1 MKKNYIARRR
11 GTSVA
16 AAALSFALVAP
27 FAQPV
32 VAPDLAGAAL
42 AAAADEFADDNRN
55 ALGDKNSDFNQNP
68 TGEGWNPDPE
78 ISTGWRHV
86 YWANGGQAGQ
96 TQPELQ
102 ADGSYNIDAIASDQV
117 QRLADLSAFAGPGKD
132 VVSGRAMVA
141 TPRGGAQLT
150 ATYDG
155 LEPLSHEIPVYFQW
169 MDSDGAVSPVYSA
182 TTDNSFGAG
191 RYAFAVPEWIDAK
204 GKKHRFRTQ
213 YGQKYQVWVE
223 PTNDPQTNNELVPL
237 RQAPGMVPGAFGNGS
252 GEALGEFPGQV
263 GTNGNMQRTG
273 VWMYERPYTQ
283 GQPSENYM
291 KAAGPEYTLSDAK
304 RPTNDPQNHKPQL
317 IFDDLGPM
325 RFPGV
330 HYDKNYRRT
339 ISGTVWL
346 ENGNERQLF
355 KGATGTAN
363 DPAEGYKVFATALTA
378 DGAQE
383 YDQFIEGVQVFNRAD
398 ETKQWVLDHP
408 EYVAGTVY
416 TEIGSDGN
424 YTLRFPD
431 DVFGSTTYNAAAS
444 DQFQDHLYMW
454 VEDKK
459 GTVVPGY
466 STFTQP
472 VFQNPRYNLQWSPS
486 LDPAINN
493 AGRYSRL
500 NNVNFAVVFA
510 NDAKINITNFD
521 NTFNAARRGEVARAK
536 LEGNMPTGA
545 TVEWRDARGNVLKQC
560 KGIEVA
566 SDMKGCDEFKVP
578 QDAADGSFYYVALT
592 NGANDIALD
601 SFIVVVE
608 RPQWEDT
615 VHELTQD
622 TVSLPNIG
630 KQDYPQDKRV
640 VVTQLK
646 PKLDADGDVVRDSRG
661 EPVLETVRVLD
672 ENEYTVGL
680 DPKSVNLAFTPKF
693 MPKSGERYRIDVYG
707 GYELAWEKDENG
719 DQILDQNNQPIPVLK
734 DDGTQAFEEEFV
746 DSATIT
752 YRGFDEAY
760 EPEYG
765 THVYDFTKQT
775 SFGKWTRMEF
785 VPQFTDEHGNPV
797 ELKNVPLAPKGEA
810 FTVDPAGLPQGWH
823 DVQDRAKVNRNDP
836 GSFSIDRGADRG
848 GDGVG
853 PTNRGIISFVPW
865 DNNGQ
870 PNYEQVLR
878 NNGPVVIPV
887 TVKYAD
893 GTTDKVNATIVYRVD
908 DTDVYDAAYGEVIV
922 TPGETN
928 VLSPTLTHED
938 GRTLDEIPGASY
950 SIPTALPGNASEQ
963 QQAAWD
969 EYQKALA
976 QGFKVSVNPNTGELT
991 VTGPP
996 AADDKTV
1003 KTFNVPV
1010 TVTYGTGR
1018 GAVSEQASPATV
1030 LLDADR
1036 NGVPDV
1042 RDLTVF
1048 PPEQTVNEG
1057 QPIDDIA
1064 VVPGDPNATV
1074 EVKDLPGGLTYNP
1087 DTNKISG
1094 TPEVNDWTPG
1104 ENQRPISIEIT
1115 VTNEDG
1121 STVTKTAVVNVT
1133 KDLTKDA
1140 IRVHAIPTLT
1150 VPVGKAIDPIPVRV
1164 TEIGNDAP
1172 ADNAVVEVFW
1182 FDNELK
1188 PTDPF
1193 PGLSYNEQTG
1203 AIEGTPTEALER
1215 RGMVRATRGSQT
1227 DQTYFVLRA
1236 VGPSVQEGDQKDRI
1250 PADGQQTTI
1259 DDKVAN
1265 PTEGMTGEVRDK
1277 DGNPIEGADVTVDPN
1292 TGEIKVTVP
1301 EGTEPGDATVVIKD
1315 KDGNPL
1321 NEDNPIQIEITTPTP
1336 GIDNGEGKVE
1346 VLEPGAD
1353 EATKLDDK
1361 VTNPKDGLTGEVR
1374 DKDGNVIE
1382 GAEVTVDPDSGEITV
1397 KVPEDAKPGPATVQ
1411 IKDGEDNVGGP
1422 IHVVIAEPTAD
1433 PTSVDDSNVK
1443 EVDPTNDEQPTG
1455 IKVDNLDGDTRIQ
1468 AKDEDDKVIPV
1479 IVDKD
1484 GNISV
1489 VPGTDVDGPIT
1500 VTITDPDL
1508 PGGKTD
1514 IPVPVTGH
1522 SEGKDDNGS
1531 DNSIV
1536 PGSKV
1541 EEIQQGDSST
1551 LDDTVSNPK
1560 DGLTGVVTDN
1570 DGNPIEGA
1578 EVTVDPET
1586 GEITVKVPEDA
1597 KPGPATVQI
1606 KDGEDNV
1613 GGPIHI
1619 VITEKPAETPA
1630 PSVTDGENPKDTV
1643 VADGDPKTIDDKVAN
1658 PTEGMTGE
1666 VRDKDG
1672 NPIEGA
1678 DVTVDPNTGEI
1689 TVTVPEGTEPQD
1701 ADVIIKDA
1709 NGDPINQDNP
1719 IQIEITK
1726 PAPSIDNGKGKVEE
1740 IQQGDSSKLDDTVSN
1755 PKDGLTGEV
1764 RDNDGNVIEDAE
1776 VTVDPETGE
1785 ITVTVPEDA
1794 KPGPATVQ
1802 IKDGDDNVGGPI
1814 HIVITEKPA
1823 ENTEPEGPVVVP
1835 VVTTVDDSEVTPVD
1849 PTNDEQLTGIVVKN
1863 KDEGTK
1869 VSAKDEDGKEIPAR
1883 IDNNGNVRVTPGEDV
1898 DGPITV
1904 TIEDSDLPDGSV
1916 VVEVPVNGHEKDV
1929 NDNGIKVEVD
1939 KNGIKTVEP
1948 NGEEQ
1953 ATGIV
1958 VKNPS
1963 DKTTVTAVD
1972 EDGNEVE
1979 VRIDEDGNV
1988 VVKPQ
1993 PGVDGPIKV
2002 TISDPDLPNGAVE
2015 FEVPVAGHEKN
2026 RDDNNSDTPADP
2038 SGTTV
2043 DASGKTSVKPTDEKQ
2058 DTGVKVNNRDDDT
2071 DVTAVDED
2079 GKTIPVEV
2087 DEDGNVHLTPG
2098 TDVDGPI
2105 TVTITDP
2112 DLPNGKVEVEVPVD
2126 GHSKNVDD
2134 NAISV
2139 DKNGIVPVQ
2148 PTDEEQTTG
2157 IVVKN
2162 PSDKTTV
2169 TAVDED
2175 GKEIPARID
2184 EDGNVVVTP
2193 GADVDGP
2200 ITVTITDPNLPNG
2213 QVTAEVP
2220 VVGHDKNVDDNGS
2233 HNAAVTTP
2241 DVPADGNAHVVGRV
2255 DNPKKNGGYTGTLV
2269 DRSGKEIEGGKVEID
2284 PETGEIKVSVPK
2296 GTDPRE
2302 AFVAVKDKDGKRV
2315 TDKNGYDLR
2324 VNIVAP
2330 NYGDATSV
2338 KPGEK
2343 GQTKDPF
2350 AGQNVTATIADAT
2363 VDGSE
2368 GADNWGFTIDGT
2380 SGVITGTAP
2389 TNEQLQGSFKEKFPN
2404 GTTSWDDFVKQF
2416 DGIANPSATGSITLT
2431 GVKDPLTGEAKFELV
2446 GQDGRSILDPS
2457 GDFDG
2462 DGVSN
2467 RAEIEGESDP
2477 FDADSTPKDAT
2488 RPVPSPNP
2496 VPGNDGLTDEE
2507 RKRCIA
2513 TSVGFGLPLL
2523 ALIPIGLATQTAIPG
2538 LTPVVEQYS
2547 QQIRLANARIQQ
2559 ELGVFNPEI
2568 ALQVEVINK
2577 QLRQFGLDVAT
2588 VGAGLALIAAGI
2600 LSGTIIYDNCT
2611 PGGGSSVED
2620 VQLKGSSGK
2629 TYAGSSEKEE
2639 TKK

>member
-1 MKKNYIARRR
+1 MKKNYTARRR

-32 VAPDLAGAAL
+32 AVAADGPATQNTSEDRALPYSVDPECFVPGTEYQYEATENKPIPDAVVADGIANGYVRNGLGTTNAKNTLSGHVYLGGYGTISNNATLSKTEVPEGTKVYMQWTSATGVKSPIYVTETHNIPAGAS
-42 AAAADEFADDNRN
+42 
-55 ALGDKNSDFNQNP
+55 G
-68 TGEGWNPDPE
+68 TGG
-78 ISTGWRHV
+78 
-86 YWANGGQAGQ
+86 
-96 TQPELQ
+96 
-102 ADGSYNIDAIASDQV
+102 DGSYV
-117 QRLADLSAFAGPGKD
+117 FDLREGF
-132 VVSGRAMVA
+132 
-141 TPRGGAQLT
+141 
-150 ATYDG
+150 YDNQG
-155 LEPLSHEIPVYFQW
+155 NHHV
-169 MDSDGAVSPVYSA
+169 
-182 TTDNSFGAG
+182 FGAYNDQLY
-191 RYAFAVPEWIDAK
+191 R
-204 GKKHRFRTQ
+204 
-213 YGQKYQVWVE
+213 VWVE
-223 PTNDPQTNNELVPL
+223 PFVSET
-237 RQAPGMVPGAFGNGS
+237 S
-252 GEALGEFPGQV
+252 
-263 GTNGNMQRTG
+263 GNMVYPVRAG
-273 VWMYERPYTQ
+273 DAIRAYERTSFGGVRNY
-283 GQPSENYM
+283 GQFQFIGVNQQRVDRWVTELPIDVATNKNYM
-291 KAAGPEYTLSDAK
+291 KADNVVEMPYVGHGGGGST
-304 RPTNDPQNHKPQL
+304 
-317 IFDDLGPM
+317 G
-325 RFPGV
+325 
-330 HYDKNYRRT
+330 KNRV
-339 ISGTVWL
+339 SGQVWL
-346 ENGNERQLF
+346 ESGRGADGSNSVAGPSYQPGESGKDAPAGGYTVHLTTLTPEGVAGLSDIDQLPREQR
-355 KGATGTAN
+355 TAVTKQRLLEN
-363 DPAEGYKVFATALTA
+363 PQWLHTTYSVQTDAEGNYSI
-378 DGAQE
+378 DG
-383 YDQFIEGVQVFNRAD
+383 IEVDGQSFR
-398 ETKQWVLDHP
+398 ETRSHV
-408 EYVAGTVY
+408 
-416 TEIGSDGN
+416 
-424 YTLRFPD
+424 
-431 DVFGSTTYNAAAS
+431 
-444 DQFQDHLYMW
+444 YMW
-454 VEDKK
+454 VEDPT
-459 GTVVPGY
+459 GVIVQTHSGWVTPEFRDALGGENWRP
-466 STFTQP
+466 TP
-472 VFQNPRYNLQWSPS
+472 
-486 LDPAINN
+486 I
-493 AGRYSRL
+493 AGPLAGAVY
-500 NNVNFAVVFA
+500 NVNFA
-510 NDAKINITNFD
+510 ITSTPQESNIQLFIRNFD
-521 NTFNAARRGEVARAK
+521 ALKYAAKPGDTANLVIDGTVPLQDTRIVWTKTDTSGQTVVIDPATGDAAVDSRGVVTDPETYTGTAVKKCGDEVNANLRVPGTAQDGDLYTALLYVGADVRSSDTFIVS
-536 LEGNMPTGA
+536 TGA
-545 TVEWRDARGNVLKQC
+545 ASSFEPDYPQV
-560 KGIEVA
+560 VA
-566 SDMKGCDEFKVP
+566 STEKDSTPPVFYKEVNGEPGAKVDTANVP
-578 QDAADGSFYYVALT
+578 VKRYELAQNPPA
-592 NGANDIALD
+592 GASVD
-601 SFIVVVE
+601 SNTGV
-608 RPQWEDT
+608 
-615 VHELTQD
+615 
-622 TVSLPNIG
+622 VSLPDISRG
-630 KQDYPQDKRV
+630 KDDAVTLPNGSQVIRVPV
-640 VVTQLK
+640 VVVYQDGTRDVAFANFEPLPVDADRFQPVYDRKTVAPETEFTVTPTWQDGDGNPLEAG
-646 PKLDADGDVVRDSRG
+646 PANTTFAINRNDLPTDADGNPVFTDVDVVDA
-661 EPVLETVRVLD
+661 T
-672 ENEYTVGL
+672 
-680 DPKSVNLAFTPKF
+680 
-693 MPKSGERYRIDVYG
+693 SGEITATSTT
-707 GYELAWEKDENG
+707 AWG
-719 DQILDQNNQPIPVLK
+719 DFL
-734 DDGTQAFEEEFV
+734 
-746 DSATIT
+746 
-752 YRGFDEAY
+752 
-760 EPEYG
+760 
-765 THVYDFTKQT
+765 
-775 SFGKWTRMEF
+775 
-785 VPQFTDEHGNPV
+785 
-797 ELKNVPLAPKGEA
+797 
-810 FTVDPAGLPQGWH
+810 
-823 DVQDRAKVNRNDP
+823 
-836 GSFSIDRGADRG
+836 
-848 GDGVG
+848 
-853 PTNRGIISFVPW
+853 
-865 DNNGQ
+865 
-870 PNYEQVLR
+870 
-878 NNGPVVIPV
+878 IPV
-887 TVKYAD
+887 TVAYPDGSIDTVNASVHVDSQADTYTPKGQDLTVNIGDAPAAEDAITNIADLPD
-893 GTTDKVNATIVYRVD
+893 GTTFAW
-908 DTDVYDAAYGEVIV
+908 V
-922 TPGETN
+922 TE
-928 VLSPTLTHED
+928 
-938 GRTLDEIPGASY
+938 
-950 SIPTALPGNASEQ
+950 
-963 QQAAWD
+963 
-969 EYQKALA
+969 
-976 QGFKVSVNPNTGELT
+976 PNTDAPGVLHNA
-991 VTGPP
+991 VR
-996 AADDKTV
+996 
-1003 KTFNVPV
+1003 
-1010 TVTYGTGR
+1010 VTY
-1018 GAVSEQASPATV
+1018 P
-1030 LLDADR
+1030 
-1036 NGVPDV
+1036 
-1042 RDLTVF
+1042 
-1048 PPEQTVNEG
+1048 
-1057 QPIDDIA
+1057 
-1064 VVPGDPNATV
+1064 
-1074 EVKDLPGGLTYNP
+1074 
-1087 DTNKISG
+1087 
-1094 TPEVNDWTPG
+1094 
-1104 ENQRPISIEIT
+1104 
-1115 VTNEDG
+1115 DG
-1121 STVTKTAVVNVT
+1121 STEDVPVQITVLGDADKYDPKPTTQTVDVNTAPDPADSIANKEELPEGTTYEWLDEPDTSSIGTKPASVVVRYPDGTEERVDVEVLVVAPLQVHALPNVT
-1133 KDLTKDA
+1133 L
-1140 IRVHAIPTLT
+1140 
-1150 VPVGKAIDPIPVRV
+1150 PVGEEITPIPVRATQNEELV
-1164 TEIGNDAP
+1164 DA
-1172 ADNAVVEVFW
+1172 DIEVFW
-1182 FDNELK
+1182 YEQDDDEQNTPITGLK
-1188 PTDPF
+1188 
-1193 PGLSYNEQTG
+1193 YNPETKQ
-1203 AIEGTPTEALER
+1203 IEGTPTVAGEKRAVL
-1215 RGMVRATRGSQT
+1215 VRATYQ
-1227 DQTYFVLRA
+1227 DEVANTYFFI
-1236 VGPSVQEGDQKDRI
+1236 S
-1250 PADGQQTTI
+1250 
-1259 DDKVAN
+1259 
-1265 PTEGMTGEVRDK
+1265 TEVDTDK
-1277 DGNPIEGADVTVDPN
+1277 DGLPDRVEKQIGTDPN
-1292 TGEIKVTVP
+1292 S
-1301 EGTEPGDATVVIKD
+1301 
-1315 KDGNPL
+1315 
-1321 NEDNPIQIEITTPTP
+1321 
-1336 GIDNGEGKVE
+1336 
-1346 VLEPGAD
+1346 AD
-1353 EATKLDDK
+1353 
-1361 VTNPKDGLTGEVR
+1361 
-1374 DKDGNVIE
+1374 
-1382 GAEVTVDPDSGEITV
+1382 
-1397 KVPEDAKPGPATVQ
+1397 
-1411 IKDGEDNVGGP
+1411 
-1422 IHVVIAEPTAD
+1422 
-1433 PTSVDDSNVK
+1433 
-1443 EVDPTNDEQPTG
+1443 
-1455 IKVDNLDGDTRIQ
+1455 
-1468 AKDEDDKVIPV
+1468 
-1479 IVDKD
+1479 
-1484 GNISV
+1484 
-1489 VPGTDVDGPIT
+1489 
-1500 VTITDPDL
+1500 
-1508 PGGKTD
+1508 
-1514 IPVPVTGH
+1514 
-1522 SEGKDDNGS
+1522 
-1531 DNSIV
+1531 
-1536 PGSKV
+1536 
-1541 EEIQQGDSST
+1541 
-1551 LDDTVSNPK
+1551 
-1560 DGLTGVVTDN
+1560 TDN
-1570 DGNPIEGA
+1570 DGLSDKEELDGKTKDGKTFPPTNPKNADTDGDGLTDGE
-1578 EVTVDPET
+1578 EVSGEKNTKYNNEPTDPTKADSDGDGVNDGQEITDGTNPNSPDTDGDGFTDGDEKKAGSDPLDKDSTPSTVDSDGDGVPDEQERKDGT
-1586 GEITVKVPEDA
+1586 DPNNPDSDGDGLNDGDEKLHNTDPRNPDSDGDGLTDGEEVSGSENDKYGNEPTDPTKADSDGDGVNDGQEIT
-1597 KPGPATVQI
+1597 
-1606 KDGEDNV
+1606 DGTNPNSPDTD
-1613 GGPIHI
+1613 GDGF
-1619 VITEKPAETPA
+1619 TDGDEKKAGSDPLDPNSTPA

-1672 NPIEGA
+1672 NLIDGA
-1678 DVTVDPNTGEI
+1678 KVDVDPNTGEI

-1764 RDNDGNVIEDAE
+1764 RDNDGNVIEGAE
-1776 VTVDPETGE
+1776 VTVDPDTGE

-1802 IKDGDDNVGGPI
+1802 IKDGEDNVGGPI

-1835 VVTTVDDSEVTPVD
+1835 VVTTVDNSEVTPVD

-1869 VSAKDEDGKEIPAR
+1869 VSAKDEDGKDVPAR

-1953 ATGIV
+1953 PTGIV

-2058 DTGVKVNNRDDDT
+2058 NTGVKVNNRDDDT
-2071 DVTAVDED
+2071 DVTATDED

-2241 DVPADGNAHVVGRV
+2241 DVPADDNAHVVGRV

-2404 GTTSWDDFVKQF
+2404 GTTSWDDFVKRF

-2568 ALQVEVINK
+2568 ALQVEIINK

>member
-1 MKKNYIARRR
+1 MAITVDNARSARVRRSSSQSGKNA
-11 GTSVA
+11 GVA
-16 AAALSFALVAP
+16 QLRHCHIDRADTGVKVAV
-27 FAQPV
+27 AVPV
-32 VAPDLAGAAL
+32 AVV
-42 AAAADEFADDNRN
+42 
-55 ALGDKNSDFNQNP
+55 
-68 TGEGWNPDPE
+68 DP
-78 ISTGWRHV
+78 
-86 YWANGGQAGQ
+86 
-96 TQPELQ
+96 L
-102 ADGSYNIDAIASDQV
+102 
-117 QRLADLSAFAGPGKD
+117 
-132 VVSGRAMVA
+132 
-141 TPRGGAQLT
+141 RGG
-150 ATYDG
+150 
-155 LEPLSHEIPVYFQW
+155 
-169 MDSDGAVSPVYSA
+169 
-182 TTDNSFGAG
+182 
-191 RYAFAVPEWIDAK
+191 DA
-204 GKKHRFRTQ
+204 
-213 YGQKYQVWVE
+213 
-223 PTNDPQTNNELVPL
+223 
-237 RQAPGMVPGAFGNGS
+237 
-252 GEALGEFPGQV
+252 
-263 GTNGNMQRTG
+263 
-273 VWMYERPYTQ
+273 
-283 GQPSENYM
+283 
-291 KAAGPEYTLSDAK
+291 
-304 RPTNDPQNHKPQL
+304 
-317 IFDDLGPM
+317 
-325 RFPGV
+325 
-330 HYDKNYRRT
+330 
-339 ISGTVWL
+339 
-346 ENGNERQLF
+346 
-355 KGATGTAN
+355 
-363 DPAEGYKVFATALTA
+363 
-378 DGAQE
+378 
-383 YDQFIEGVQVFNRAD
+383 
-398 ETKQWVLDHP
+398 
-408 EYVAGTVY
+408 
-416 TEIGSDGN
+416 
-424 YTLRFPD
+424 
-431 DVFGSTTYNAAAS
+431 VFG
-444 DQFQDHLYMW
+444 
-454 VEDKK
+454 
-459 GTVVPGY
+459 
-466 STFTQP
+466 
-472 VFQNPRYNLQWSPS
+472 
-486 LDPAINN
+486 
-493 AGRYSRL
+493 
-500 NNVNFAVVFA
+500 
-510 NDAKINITNFD
+510 
-521 NTFNAARRGEVARAK
+521 
-536 LEGNMPTGA
+536 
-545 TVEWRDARGNVLKQC
+545 
-560 KGIEVA
+560 
-566 SDMKGCDEFKVP
+566 
-578 QDAADGSFYYVALT
+578 AADG
-592 NGANDIALD
+592 
-601 SFIVVVE
+601 
-608 RPQWEDT
+608 
-615 VHELTQD
+615 
-622 TVSLPNIG
+622 
-630 KQDYPQDKRV
+630 
-640 VVTQLK
+640 
-646 PKLDADGDVVRDSRG
+646 
-661 EPVLETVRVLD
+661 
-672 ENEYTVGL
+672 VGL
-680 DPKSVNLAFTPKF
+680 GREDL
-693 MPKSGERYRIDVYG
+693 
-707 GYELAWEKDENG
+707 
-719 DQILDQNNQPIPVLK
+719 
-734 DDGTQAFEEEFV
+734 
-746 DSATIT
+746 
-752 YRGFDEAY
+752 
-760 EPEYG
+760 
-765 THVYDFTKQT
+765 
-775 SFGKWTRMEF
+775 
-785 VPQFTDEHGNPV
+785 
-797 ELKNVPLAPKGEA
+797 
-810 FTVDPAGLPQGWH
+810 
-823 DVQDRAKVNRNDP
+823 
-836 GSFSIDRGADRG
+836 IDRPLQHLPHQVRG
-848 GDGVG
+848 GLG
-853 PTNRGIISFVPW
+853 
-865 DNNGQ
+865 
-870 PNYEQVLR
+870 EQ
-878 NNGPVVIPV
+878 
-887 TVKYAD
+887 
-893 GTTDKVNATIVYRVD
+893 
-908 DTDVYDAAYGEVIV
+908 
-922 TPGETN
+922 
-928 VLSPTLTHED
+928 
-938 GRTLDEIPGASY
+938 
-950 SIPTALPGNASEQ
+950 
-963 QQAAWD
+963 
-969 EYQKALA
+969 
-976 QGFKVSVNPNTGELT
+976 
-991 VTGPP
+991 
-996 AADDKTV
+996 
-1003 KTFNVPV
+1003 
-1010 TVTYGTGR
+1010 
-1018 GAVSEQASPATV
+1018 
-1030 LLDADR
+1030 
-1036 NGVPDV
+1036 
-1042 RDLTVF
+1042 
-1048 PPEQTVNEG
+1048 
-1057 QPIDDIA
+1057 
-1064 VVPGDPNATV
+1064 
-1074 EVKDLPGGLTYNP
+1074 
-1087 DTNKISG
+1087 
-1094 TPEVNDWTPG
+1094 
-1104 ENQRPISIEIT
+1104 
-1115 VTNEDG
+1115 
-1121 STVTKTAVVNVT
+1121 
-1133 KDLTKDA
+1133 
-1140 IRVHAIPTLT
+1140 
-1150 VPVGKAIDPIPVRV
+1150 
-1164 TEIGNDAP
+1164 
-1172 ADNAVVEVFW
+1172 
-1182 FDNELK
+1182 
-1188 PTDPF
+1188 
-1193 PGLSYNEQTG
+1193 
-1203 AIEGTPTEALER
+1203 
-1215 RGMVRATRGSQT
+1215 
-1227 DQTYFVLRA
+1227 
-1236 VGPSVQEGDQKDRI
+1236 
-1250 PADGQQTTI
+1250 
-1259 DDKVAN
+1259 
-1265 PTEGMTGEVRDK
+1265 
-1277 DGNPIEGADVTVDPN
+1277 
-1292 TGEIKVTVP
+1292 
-1301 EGTEPGDATVVIKD
+1301 
-1315 KDGNPL
+1315 
-1321 NEDNPIQIEITTPTP
+1321 
-1336 GIDNGEGKVE
+1336 
-1346 VLEPGAD
+1346 
-1353 EATKLDDK
+1353 
-1361 VTNPKDGLTGEVR
+1361 
-1374 DKDGNVIE
+1374 
-1382 GAEVTVDPDSGEITV
+1382 
-1397 KVPEDAKPGPATVQ
+1397 
-1411 IKDGEDNVGGP
+1411 
-1422 IHVVIAEPTAD
+1422 
-1433 PTSVDDSNVK
+1433 
-1443 EVDPTNDEQPTG
+1443 
-1455 IKVDNLDGDTRIQ
+1455 
-1468 AKDEDDKVIPV
+1468 

-1508 PGGKTD
+1508 GGGKTD
-1514 IPVPVTGH
+1514 IKVPVTGH

-1536 PGSKV
+1536 PG
-1541 EEIQQGDSST
+1541 T
-1551 LDDTVSNPK
+1551 
-1560 DGLTGVVTDN
+1560 
-1570 DGNPIEGA
+1570 
-1578 EVTVDPET
+1578 
-1586 GEITVKVPEDA
+1586 
-1597 KPGPATVQI
+1597 
-1606 KDGEDNV
+1606 
-1613 GGPIHI
+1613 
-1619 VITEKPAETPA
+1619 
-1630 PSVTDGENPKDTV
+1630 
-1643 VADGDPKTIDDKVAN
+1643 
-1658 PTEGMTGE
+1658 
-1666 VRDKDG
+1666 R
-1672 NPIEGA
+1672 
-1678 DVTVDPNTGEI
+1678 
-1689 TVTVPEGTEPQD
+1689 
-1701 ADVIIKDA
+1701 
-1709 NGDPINQDNP
+1709 
-1719 IQIEITK
+1719 
-1726 PAPSIDNGKGKVEE
+1726 VEE

-1764 RDNDGNVIEDAE
+1764 RDNDGNVIEGAE
-1776 VTVDPETGE
+1776 VTVDPDTGE

-1802 IKDGDDNVGGPI
+1802 IKDGEDNVGGPI

-1869 VSAKDEDGKEIPAR
+1869 VSAKDEDGKDVPAR

-1904 TIEDSDLPDGSV
+1904 TIKDSDLPDGSV
-1916 VVEVPVNGHEKDV
+1916 VVDVPVNGHEKDV

-1953 ATGIV
+1953 PTGIV

-2058 DTGVKVNNRDDDT
+2058 DTGVKVNNRDEDT

-2148 PTDEEQTTG
+2148 PTGHEQTTG

-2193 GADVDGP
+2193 GTDVDGP

-2241 DVPADGNAHVVGRV
+2241 DVPADGNDHVVGRV
-2255 DNPKKNGGYTGTLV
+2255 DNPKKDGGYTGTLV

-2330 NYGDATSV
+2330 NYGDTTSV

-2368 GADNWGFTIDGT
+2368 DADNWGFTIDGT

-2446 GQDGRSILDPS
+2446 GQDGRSILDPN

-2496 VPGNDGLTDEE
+2496 APGNDGLTDEE

-2639 TKK
+2639 TEK